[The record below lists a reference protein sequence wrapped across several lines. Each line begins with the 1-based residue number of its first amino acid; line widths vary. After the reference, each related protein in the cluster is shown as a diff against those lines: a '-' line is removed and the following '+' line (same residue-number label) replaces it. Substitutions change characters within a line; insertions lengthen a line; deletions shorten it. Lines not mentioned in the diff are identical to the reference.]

1 MGGTN
6 THYTISA
13 EDAASHLSGTP
24 KSKQVPIAWKV
35 LETKRIVHQCICCAL
50 PSCSSARVMK
60 VEDTFLDKDLSD
72 DLKLEIEKDVP
83 LYIGNGRSFCILVC
97 TS

>member
-1 MGGTN
+1 
-6 THYTISA
+6 
-13 EDAASHLSGTP
+13 
-24 KSKQVPIAWKV
+24 
-35 LETKRIVHQCICCAL
+35 
-50 PSCSSARVMK
+50 MK